1 MFASKGLSPNFV
13 FNTKRILANYSLF
26 PMNSLEIPGV
36 IEVKFARNY
45 NFPTG
50 NRSEITILPGA
61 IEVKFARNYILE
73 DDP

>member
-1 MFASKGLSPNFV
+1 
-13 FNTKRILANYSLF
+13 
-26 PMNSLEIPGV
+26 MNSLEIPGV